1 MKWVRIVL
9 GRVQSADFIFN
20 TISLK
25 AISMLIIKIPE
36 IRKFQNSRQFIK
48 LRWLTFDILP

>member
-9 GRVQSADFIFN
+9 GRVQSADFISN
-20 TISLK
+20 IISLK

-48 LRWLTFDILP
+48 LRWLSFDILP